1 MSPSKALKHKSLSIS
16 FSGAGHL
23 LPYHLGVSW
32 SILQH
37 IYRNE
42 VTKKI
47 SSKCNRNKHHQYES
61 LPILPIK
68 SVCGSSSGAIAAVI
82 FAKIPHR
89 VEEFATKFIERRG
102 KALEILSSMLHDEER
117 HWSGTCVENDII
129 NNDHDSSFNNSDTTR
144 LNTSS
149 TLDQRIVKVPP
160 NLYIAVTRCTDGL
173 PHLLRFSNNQMFSTI
188 SSSWNTDGILEAVRA
203 SCTIP
208 ASFHPIDLFPGLFN
222 QSVQYPDVEGISIDG
237 SSYVDGGIASPAP
250 ILPTVNTNGSKTVI
264 ISPISFTGT
273 SSNIYRI
280 SPNDDSWRLLPLKNI
295 TCRNDFV
302 VKPSINNARAL
313 RIASGATTSE
323 ELQEWYD
330 RGVADAKENIHLFR

>member
-1 MSPSKALKHKSLSIS
+1 MSPSKALQHKSLSLS

-23 LPYHLGVSW
+23 LTYHLGVSF
-32 SILQH
+32 SILQR
-37 IYRNE
+37 IYQNE
-42 VTKKI
+42 VTKKV
-47 SSKCNRNKHHQYES
+47 SSKSNRNKHHPYES

-68 SVCGSSSGAIAAVI
+68 SVSGSSSGAIAAVI

-89 VEEFATKFIERRG
+89 IEEFAARFIERRG

-117 HWSGTCVENDII
+117 HWTSTCGENDII
-129 NNDHDSSFNNSDTTR
+129 NDHDSSLNNSDTTR
-144 LNTSS
+144 LNASS
-149 TLDQRIVKVPP
+149 MLDQRIVKVPP

-173 PHLLRFSNNQMFSTI
+173 PHLFRFSNNRMFSTI

-222 QSVQYPDVEGISIDG
+222 QSVQYPDIEGISIDG

-264 ISPISFTGT
+264 ISPISFAGT

-280 SPNDDSWRLLPLKNI
+280 SPNDDSWGLLPFQNI
-295 TCRNDFV
+295 TCLYNFK
-302 VKPSINNARAL
+302 VKPSIQNARAL
-313 RIASGATTSE
+313 RVASGATTSE

-330 RGVADAKENIHLFR
+330 RGVADAKEKLYLFR